1 MQNIENKIIQAL
13 STGNDKLNYKQ
24 IAAKINVYDKAGREE
39 VKRIIDKFVNTKIL
53 LKSGRGKYRLNSKY
67 MNKETTGRNY
77 VTGRLEVKYSGSAWV
92 LQEGD
97 EEDIFIGERN
107 LSNALHGDL
116 VKVLVYPPR
125 EDRKPEGQIVEI
137 IERSRKQLV
146 GIIHIEKGL
155 AFFIPDSP
163 HYRRDILIPGK
174 LLRKAKNGYKVVVK
188 IIDWTPGSKN
198 PIGEVVNV
206 LGKPGS
212 NEVEMQ
218 SILAE
223 NDFPLKFPAEV
234 EAEAQKIPT
243 TITAAEIRKRK
254 DFRNVTTFTIDP
266 ADAKDFDDALSYE
279 RLPNGLHRVGVHIAD
294 VSHYVRPG
302 TLIDQEAYERG
313 TSVYLVDRTI
323 PMLPEALSNNL
334 CSLRPDE
341 DKLCFS
347 AVFDLDD
354 NAKVVKE
361 WFGHTIINSNER
373 FNYSEVQTI
382 IDE

>member
-92 LQEGD
+92 LQDGD

-155 AFFIPDSP
+155 
-163 HYRRDILIPGK
+163 
-174 LLRKAKNGYKVVVK
+174 V
-188 IIDWTPGSKN
+188 
-198 PIGEVVNV
+198 
-206 LGKPGS
+206 
-212 NEVEMQ
+212 
-218 SILAE
+218 
-223 NDFPLKFPAEV
+223 
-234 EAEAQKIPT
+234 
-243 TITAAEIRKRK
+243 
-254 DFRNVTTFTIDP
+254 
-266 ADAKDFDDALSYE
+266 
-279 RLPNGLHRVGVHIAD
+279 
-294 VSHYVRPG
+294 
-302 TLIDQEAYERG
+302 
-313 TSVYLVDRTI
+313 
-323 PMLPEALSNNL
+323 
-334 CSLRPDE
+334 
-341 DKLCFS
+341 
-347 AVFDLDD
+347 
-354 NAKVVKE
+354 
-361 WFGHTIINSNER
+361 
-373 FNYSEVQTI
+373 
-382 IDE
+382 